1 MKAADIMATEVV
13 TVTPESTVQEV
24 AEILLKNRISGA
36 PVVDPRGHVV
46 GIVSEG
52 DLLRRAEAG
61 TGHERSWWLKLL
73 MGREGLATEYV
84 REHSRKIA
92 DVMSRDV
99 ITATP
104 DTPVSDIAEILE
116 RSRIKRVPI
125 VKDGRLIG
133 IVSRANLLHALAS
146 LRKEIAAR
154 PLADSELREAIMA
167 RLRAEPWI
175 RSMLVNVTVA
185 DGLADV
191 WGIVD
196 SPSEKRALRVAVETT
211 PGVKAVNDNLIIRP
225 VASGA

>member
-1 MKAADIMATEVV
+1 
-13 TVTPESTVQEV
+13 
-24 AEILLKNRISGA
+24 
-36 PVVDPRGHVV
+36 
-46 GIVSEG
+46 
-52 DLLRRAEAG
+52 
-61 TGHERSWWLKLL
+61 

-116 RSRIKRVPI
+116 CSRIKRVPI

-154 PLADSELREAIMA
+154 PPADSELREAIIMA
-167 RLRAEPWI
+167 RLRSEPWI

-196 SPSEKRALRVAVETT
+196 SPSEKQAVRVAVETT